1 MPQIIEIGSPWDLI
15 QKEDSTFRNMC
26 LKSGSFT
33 ELEAAARG
41 KATGLAVVN
50 EA

>member
-15 QKEDSTFRNMC
+15 QKEDSAFRNMC

-33 ELEAAARG
+33 ELETAARG
-41 KATGLAVVN
+41 KAIGLTVVN